1 MPSGT
6 YESLKDFFFASY
18 VTFYL
23 LLVILHII
31 EKILF
36 SMLEEVKLPIR
47 LLGEDR
53 KIKKPAKKKCTKN
66 GRIDGRTKILAEKEM
81 SKE

>member
-1 MPSGT
+1 
-6 YESLKDFFFASY
+6 
-18 VTFYL
+18 
-23 LLVILHII
+23 
-31 EKILF
+31 
-36 SMLEEVKLPIR
+36 MLEEVKLPIR

-66 GRIDGRTKILAEKEM
+66 GRIDGRTKIVAEKEM